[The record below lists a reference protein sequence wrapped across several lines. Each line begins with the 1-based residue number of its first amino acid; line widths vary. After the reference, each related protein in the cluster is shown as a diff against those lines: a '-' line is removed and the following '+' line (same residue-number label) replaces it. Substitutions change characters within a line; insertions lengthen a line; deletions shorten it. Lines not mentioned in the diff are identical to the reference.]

1 MSQSSNLYR
10 LQQIDSQLDLAQ
22 TRLQEIETAL
32 RENAALQRALEDHRA
47 AEENLKG
54 EQQTLYHAEVAVGD
68 QRIKIEQ
75 SESMLYSGKVK
86 NPKELQDLQNEVAA
100 LKRHLTV
107 LEDRQLESMLTV
119 EEAESTLKNASIV
132 LDDTRARSSE
142 NQSRLR
148 GEQSSLVVQVQ
159 RLEIERQAAASAIQ
173 PQDIDLYEQLR
184 KQRRGVAITRIA
196 DKTCSACG
204 TTLTPAL
211 IQSAHSPNQ
220 LTRCPSCSRILYPA

>member
-32 RENAALQRALEDHRA
+32 RENTALQRALEDHRA

>member
-10 LQQIDSQLDLAQ
+10 LQQIDSQLDLVQ

-32 RENAALQRALEDHRA
+32 RENTALQRALEDHRA

>member
-100 LKRHLTV
+100 LKRHLNV

>member
-173 PQDIDLYEQLR
+173 PEDIDLYEQLR